1 VINIKSAYS
10 DEGFSFSKKFSLGI
24 SGAAIDDRTRY
35 SSSYLRESCDAY
47 LEIKY
52 QKGSLNLLVDNEE
65 IECHELGD
73 LIAKLDPA
81 STLID
86 ATSLDVPELSLALK
100 SLHQKSGLDIFITY
114 VEPAEYSS
122 APTSTLDQEEF
133 SLSEEIS
140 GFEGTGIPTIS
151 MPVDSELARRFLF
164 FVGFEGGRLQNA
176 IETYDISSDEIRV
189 FFGMPAFKPG
199 WEIKSIRRNLH
210 ALSDQSFSSQI
221 SYCCASS
228 CSDALRSLS
237 KASSSSLN
245 TINYVVPLGTKP
257 NSIAA
262 ILHMLENPF
271 STRLLY
277 DQPHKKSE
285 RSRGV
290 GRRHFYNY
298 LVP

>member
-1 VINIKSAYS
+1 MINIKSAYS
-10 DEGFSFSKKFSLGI
+10 DGDFSFPNKFSLGI
-24 SGAAIDDRTRY
+24 SGEAIDDRTRY
-35 SSSYLRESCDAY
+35 SSSYLRKSCDSY
-47 LEIKY
+47 VEIKY
-52 QKGSLNLLVDNEE
+52 QKGLLNLLVNNEV

-73 LIAKLDPA
+73 FIAKLDPT

-86 ATSLDVPELSLALK
+86 ATSLDIPELSLTLK

-114 VEPAEYSS
+114 IEPSEYNSASS
-122 APTSTLDQEEF
+122 STLDQEEY
-133 SLSEEIS
+133 SLSDEIS

-189 FFGMPAFKPG
+189 FFGMPAFRPG
-199 WEIKSIRRNLH
+199 WEIKSIRRNLQ
-210 ALSDQSFSSQI
+210 ALSDHSFSSRI
-221 SYCCASS
+221 GYCCASS

-237 KASSSSLN
+237 KASSLSPD

-262 ILHMLENPF
+262 ILHMLENPD

-277 DQPHKKSE
+277 DQPQKKYE